1 MSASKDTKRGTW
13 KVYIRYIDW
22 MGNKQIKTKRG
33 FQTKKEVLAW
43 EREFLQSQSKDM
55 NMSFK
60 AFAEIYMNDMK
71 PRIRESTMENKRYII
86 DNKLIPYFGSRSL
99 ASIKASDIIQWQNEL
114 LNARDE
120 DGNAYSPTYLR
131 TIQNQLS
138 AIFNHARRFYSLP
151 VNPSAQAGKMGRQNA
166 KEMHFWT
173 QDEFLQFIEYMKV
186 KPVSYYAFEILYWTG
201 IREGELLALTPSDF
215 NFVTKQLIINKSYQR
230 IGQKDMITDPK
241 TEQSNRTISLPDF
254 LCEEIQD
261 FIASLYGITPN
272 MRIFNVTKSY
282 LHHEMDRGCKESGV
296 KRIRI
301 HDLRHSHAAHLIEL
315 GFSPVAIAERLGHK
329 GISITYMYAHLYPSK
344 QYELAEKLSEDRT
357 RACLKNHSCN
367 LHAPIYGIF
376 CLHSVAVARYAALIQ
391 AKFPANCDVHLAESI
406 FQTRSREEDGL
417 SSVVSKLI

>member
-33 FQTKKEVLAW
+33 FQTKKEALAW

-186 KPVSYYAFEILYWTG
+186 KPVS
-201 IREGELLALTPSDF
+201 
-215 NFVTKQLIINKSYQR
+215 
-230 IGQKDMITDPK
+230 
-241 TEQSNRTISLPDF
+241 
-254 LCEEIQD
+254 
-261 FIASLYGITPN
+261 
-272 MRIFNVTKSY
+272 
-282 LHHEMDRGCKESGV
+282 
-296 KRIRI
+296 
-301 HDLRHSHAAHLIEL
+301 
-315 GFSPVAIAERLGHK
+315 
-329 GISITYMYAHLYPSK
+329 
-344 QYELAEKLSEDRT
+344 
-357 RACLKNHSCN
+357 
-367 LHAPIYGIF
+367 
-376 CLHSVAVARYAALIQ
+376 
-391 AKFPANCDVHLAESI
+391 
-406 FQTRSREEDGL
+406 
-417 SSVVSKLI
+417 

>member
-33 FQTKKEVLAW
+33 FQTKKEALAW

-71 PRIRESTMENKRYII
+71 PRIGESTMENKRY
-86 DNKLIPYFGSRSL
+86 
-99 ASIKASDIIQWQNEL
+99 
-114 LNARDE
+114 
-120 DGNAYSPTYLR
+120 
-131 TIQNQLS
+131 
-138 AIFNHARRFYSLP
+138 
-151 VNPSAQAGKMGRQNA
+151 
-166 KEMHFWT
+166 
-173 QDEFLQFIEYMKV
+173 
-186 KPVSYYAFEILYWTG
+186 
-201 IREGELLALTPSDF
+201 
-215 NFVTKQLIINKSYQR
+215 
-230 IGQKDMITDPK
+230 
-241 TEQSNRTISLPDF
+241 PDF

-357 RACLKNHSCN
+357 RASEKIN
-367 LHAPIYGIF
+367 LTGDDEN
-376 CLHSVAVARYAALIQ
+376 V
-391 AKFPANCDVHLAESI
+391 
-406 FQTRSREEDGL
+406 
-417 SSVVSKLI
+417 